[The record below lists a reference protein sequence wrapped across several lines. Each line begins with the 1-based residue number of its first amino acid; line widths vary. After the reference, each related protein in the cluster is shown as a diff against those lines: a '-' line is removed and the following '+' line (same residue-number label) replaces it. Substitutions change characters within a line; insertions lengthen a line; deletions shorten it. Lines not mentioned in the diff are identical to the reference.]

1 MVNTIQIDVVSA
13 EESIF
18 SEEAEF
24 VVAPAQMGEVGIYPN
39 HASMITLLKAGSV
52 RIKKIN
58 KSDEDLI
65 YISGGILEVQ
75 PHVVTVLSDTA
86 IRADDLNESAAI
98 EAKQRAEAA
107 LADQNSEFDIAKAKG
122 ARVIAAASSKIKRDA
137 CLAAGA
143 DDVVDYSSDN
153 WREQL
158 KKILAGT
165 FFLRIDF
172 DLKANMINCV

>member
-13 EESIF
+13 EESIL

-39 HASMITLLKAGSV
+39 HSSMITLLKAGSV

-75 PHVVTVLSDTA
+75 PGKITILSDTA
-86 IRADDLNESAAI
+86 IRGKDLDETKAKAAKKAAEESLSKKGSDIDFAL
-98 EAKQRAEAA
+98 AEAE
-107 LADQNSEFDIAKAKG
+107 LAEAVAQIQAIAKL
-122 ARVIAAASSKIKRDA
+122 R
-137 CLAAGA
+137 
-143 DDVVDYSSDN
+143 
-153 WREQL
+153 
-158 KKILAGT
+158 KK
-165 FFLRIDF
+165 
-172 DLKANMINCV
+172 